1 MSSKLDLPLQIR
13 TLLLILLLFGAGASL
28 PLNAIRDFA
37 EHRNQGV
44 TGLFLSLL
52 VDLLQRPKI
61 LNNLFQHANASSSIL
76 KYFEATPNALD
87 SYFWL
92 QNKPALFN
100 LLSDGDTLNA
110 LGEAPW
116 LFHLIRVINQTYPRQ
131 YGIMLQNRTIFNV
144 ILSQVAVHNELR
156 SLLTYHPEYFPL
168 IFNLTSTNPRAGA
181 WLRILSPPTLS
192 TLPEA
197 QQITVTVFI
206 LSLKPVQQM
215 TVQLA
220 NATSI
225 IDTYSAAAS
234 LVFNATLNIRGLP
247 NDIYTIEAI
256 LTLTNGSTFS
266 DAVLIYQQTT
276 AVQTA
281 NKQRTTT

>member
-1 MSSKLDLPLQIR
+1 MSSRLDLPLQIK

-52 VDLLQRPKI
+52 FDLLQRPKI
-61 LNNLFQHANASSSIL
+61 LNTLYQHANASSNIL

-92 QNKPALFN
+92 QNRAALFT
-100 LLSDGDTLNA
+100 LLADGNTLNA

-116 LFHLIRVINQTYPRQ
+116 LFHIIRVINQTYPRQ
-131 YGIMLQNRTIFNV
+131 YGLMLQNRTIFNA
-144 ILSQVAVHNELR
+144 ILSQVAIHNEFR

-192 TLPEA
+192 IFPEA

-225 IDTYSAAAS
+225 IETYSATAS
-234 LVFNATLNIRGLP
+234 LIFNATLNIRGLP
-247 NDIYTIEAI
+247 NDLYTIVAT
-256 LTLTNGSTFS
+256 LTLTNGTIFS
-266 DAVLIYQQTT
+266 DAVLVYQQTS

-281 NKQRTTT
+281 VRHRAII